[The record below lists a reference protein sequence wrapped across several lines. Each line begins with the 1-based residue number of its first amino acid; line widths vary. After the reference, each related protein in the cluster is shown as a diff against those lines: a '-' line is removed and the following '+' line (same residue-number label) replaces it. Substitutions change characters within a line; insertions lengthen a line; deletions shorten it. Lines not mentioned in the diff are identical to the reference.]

1 MNVGENIKVAM
12 KDKDVD
18 VHTLSRLTGIS
29 VEELKDIVE
38 GKVEPMV
45 SDVLKIANVLG
56 VDTSFLFY
64 GRSFSDKRAVKTSP
78 GDRLRVKRREDLKY
92 ESLAPSYSGKHM
104 EPFAIEV
111 YNSTKPDFSRHLGE
125 EFHYV
130 LDGELK
136 VVVDG
141 EEFVLKS
148 GDSLYF
154 DSSMPHSIT
163 SLSEVSKAIA
173 VVYNPGSMVH
183 VTRSGKMRDLIQ
195 AAKMLKKRN
204 IVLICP
210 DDISLSA
217 VNKAIEEGIIE
228 KAYLVGARKKI
239 EEMCRNTL
247 VHKSRYEFVYIDDGD
262 KYEETCAKTSVKII
276 RDEKAHMLMK
286 GKINSVFFMKAV
298 LDKERGIGTGRRLSL
313 VSIFELPNLNR
324 LIFLTDPAINPE
336 LFKDNS
342 LETSI
347 DIIRNAIEVA
357 KSLGV
362 ARPKVALLDANEMP
376 SNSIPTTILEK
387 KLSELDWEDADVYGP
402 LSYDLAL
409 YEDAVKIKGLKDNPV
424 AGKADILV
432 VPHIDSGN
440 FLYKAWVYTMGAEVA
455 NIVLGA
461 KVPLIFTSRSDSEII
476 KFLTICASAIYSD
489 YLEKTKK
496 T

>member
-1 MNVGENIKVAM
+1 MNIGKNIRVAM
-12 KDKDVD
+12 EQKNID
-18 VHTLSRLTGIS
+18 VHLLSRLTGIDTETLES
-29 VEELKDIVE
+29 IVE
-38 GKVEPMV
+38 SKIEPMV

-56 VDTSFLFY
+56 VDTSTLFY
-64 GRSFSDKRAVKTSP
+64 GRAFTDKRAAMTSHK
-78 GDRLRVKRREDLKY
+78 DRVVVERRKDLKY
-92 ESLAPSYSGKHM
+92 ESLAPNYSGKHM

-111 YNSTKPDFSRHLGE
+111 HESNGSDLSRHVGE

-130 LDGELK
+130 LEGKLK
-136 VVVDG
+136 ILVGKD
-141 EEFVLKS
+141 EFVLEP
-148 GDSLYF
+148 GDSIYF
-154 DSSMPHSIT
+154 DSSISHSI
-163 SLSEVSKAIA
+163 SSIEGLSKAIS
-173 VVYNPGSMVH
+173 VIYNPGSMVH

-204 IVLICP
+204 IVLVCP
-210 DDISLSA
+210 DDISLSS

-228 KAYLVGARKKI
+228 KAYLVGAKSKI
-239 EEMCRNTL
+239 DSMCKDSL
-247 VHKSRYEFVYIDDGD
+247 LLKDRYEFVFVDGVDSYD
-262 KYEETCAKTSVKII
+262 KECAKNGVKII
-276 RDEKAHMLMK
+276 REGKAQMLMK

-298 LDKERGIGTGRRLSL
+298 LDKKEGIGTDRRLSL

-376 SNSIPTTILEK
+376 SNNIPTTILEK
-387 KLSELDWEDADVYGP
+387 KLSELDWGDADVYGP

-409 YEDAVKIKGLKDNPV
+409 YEDAVDIKGLKGNPV

-489 YLEKTKK
+489 YLLKTSG

>member
-1 MNVGENIKVAM
+1 MDVGKNIKRVM
-12 KDKDVD
+12 EQKDVD
-18 VHTLSRLTGIS
+18 THLLSRLTGIS
-29 VEELKDIVE
+29 VDTLKRIIDGSIQ
-38 GKVEPMV
+38 PMV
-45 SDVLKIANVLG
+45 SDILKIANVLG
-56 VDTSFLFY
+56 CDTSTLFY
-64 GRSFSDKRAVKTSP
+64 GRSFEDKRATKTTPSE
-78 GDRLRVKRREDLKY
+78 RIRVKRREDLKY
-92 ESLAPSYSGKHM
+92 ESLAPYYSGKHM

-111 YNSTKPDFSRHLGE
+111 YKTTNPDLSRHNGE

-130 LDGELK
+130 LDGVMK
-136 VVVDG
+136 IIVDD
-141 EEFVLKS
+141 EEFILKP

-154 DSSMPHSIT
+154 DSSLPHSIT
-163 SLSEVSKAIA
+163 SLEDVSKAVA
-173 VVYNPGSMVH
+173 VIYNPGSMVH

-195 AAKMLKKRN
+195 AAKMLKRRN
-204 IVLICP
+204 IVLVCP

-217 VNKAIEEGIIE
+217 VNKAIEEEIIDR
-228 KAYLVGARKKI
+228 AYLVGSKEKIHSMCSNSLVYKK
-239 EEMCRNTL
+239 N
-247 VHKSRYEFVYIDDGD
+247 YEFVYVDDGD
-262 KYEETCAKTSVKII
+262 NYEAVCAKKGVDII
-276 RDEKAHMLMK
+276 RQGKAQMLMK

-298 LDKERGIGTGRRLSL
+298 LDKKKGIGTGRRLSL

-376 SNSIPTTILEK
+376 SSSIPTTILEK
-387 KLSELDWEDADVYGP
+387 RLSEMNWKDADVYGP

-489 YLEKTKK
+489 YLEKTKR

>member
-1 MNVGENIKVAM
+1 MNVGENIKAAM
-12 KDKDVD
+12 KDKDID
-18 VHTLSRLTGIS
+18 VHLLSRLTGIG
-29 VEELKDIVE
+29 VDTLKDIVE
-38 GKVEPMV
+38 SKVEPMV

-78 GDRLRVKRREDLKY
+78 KERLRVKRRDDLKY
-92 ESLAPSYSGKHM
+92 ESLAPLYSGKHM

-111 YNSTKPDFSRHLGE
+111 YKSTSPDFSRHSGE

-136 VVVDG
+136 IVVDG
-141 EEFVLKS
+141 EEFVLRP

-154 DSSMPHSIT
+154 DSSLPHSVT
-163 SLSEVSKAIA
+163 SLSDVSKAVA
-173 VVYNPGSMVH
+173 VIYNPGSMIH

-204 IVLICP
+204 IVLVCP
-210 DDISLSA
+210 NDISLSA
-217 VNKAIEEGIIE
+217 VNKAIEEGIVD
-228 KAYLVGARKKI
+228 KVYLVGSKEKI
-239 EEMCRNTL
+239 GEMCKGAL
-247 VHKSRYEFVYIDDGD
+247 LYEDRYEFVNVDNSDN
-262 KYEETCAKTSVKII
+262 YEEICAKAGVKVI
-276 RDEKAHMLMK
+276 RDGKAHMLMK
-286 GKINSVFFMKAV
+286 GKINSSFFMKAV
-298 LDKERGIGTGRRLSL
+298 LDKNSGIGTGRRMSL

-376 SNSIPTTILEK
+376 SSSIPTTILEK
-387 KLSELDWEDADVYGP
+387 KLSEIDWEDADVYGP

-409 YEDAVKIKGLKDNPV
+409 YEDAVKIKGLENNPV